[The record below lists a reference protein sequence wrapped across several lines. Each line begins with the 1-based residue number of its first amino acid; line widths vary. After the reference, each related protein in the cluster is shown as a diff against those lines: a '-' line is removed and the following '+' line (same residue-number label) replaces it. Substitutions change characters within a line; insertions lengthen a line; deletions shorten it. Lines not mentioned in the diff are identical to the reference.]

1 MYYDATKIDPQV
13 CYRLLVGGII
23 PRPIAW
29 ISTLSAQGIPNLAPY
44 SFFTVASCNPPVLSV
59 TQVTPRGRPAK
70 DTLVNLQES
79 GECVV
84 NIVSA
89 ALADAMNATCADYP
103 PEVDEFLAVGIERV
117 PSQAVAPQGVKAAQV
132 RFECRLRSAI
142 EISAAPSG
150 GTIILLDVVGIYVND
165 SVMHGQQIAPGL
177 LDAVGKLGGDAY
189 ATIRERFELARPVL
203 A

>member
-1 MYYDATKIDPQV
+1 MYFDARKIAPQA
-13 CYRLLVGGII
+13 CYQLLVGSII

-29 ISTLSAQGIPNLAPY
+29 ISTLSADGIPNLAPY

-59 TQVTPRGRPAK
+59 TQVTPRNRAAK
-70 DTLVNLQES
+70 DTLANLRES

-103 PEVDEFLAVGIERV
+103 PEVDEFRAVGIERA
-117 PSQAVAPQGVKAAQV
+117 PSQSVAPEGVKAAQV
-132 RFECRLRSAI
+132 RFECRLRSVI
-142 EISAAPSG
+142 EVSPVPSG
-150 GTIILLDVVGIYVND
+150 GTIMLLDVVGIYVND
-165 SVMHGQQIAPGL
+165 SVMHGQQIAPDL

-189 ATIRERFELARPVL
+189 STTRDRFELARPVL
-203 A
+203 V